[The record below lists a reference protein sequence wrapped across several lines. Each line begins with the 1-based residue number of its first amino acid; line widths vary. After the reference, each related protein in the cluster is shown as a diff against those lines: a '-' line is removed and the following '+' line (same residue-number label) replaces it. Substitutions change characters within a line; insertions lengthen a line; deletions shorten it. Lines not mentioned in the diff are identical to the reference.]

1 MVQVLPDRVDDT
13 APGYLKNREGLSAQL
28 DTIAEQLALVNGGG
42 GAKYVAR
49 HRKRGKLLVR
59 ERIELMLDPDTAF
72 LELCPFAAWG
82 SKFPVGGSVVVGIG
96 VVEGIE
102 SMIIAHDPTVRGGA
116 SNPYTFRKVFR
127 GMAIARE
134 NRLPI
139 INIVESGGAD
149 LPTQAEIFV
158 PGGQLF
164 HDLTQH
170 SAAGLPTLALV
181 FGNSTAG
188 GAYVPGM
195 CDYVVMVRN
204 RSKVFLGGPPLVKM
218 ATGEVSDDESLG
230 GADMHARTSGL
241 ADYMAEDE
249 QDAIRIGRRIMAR
262 LNWRKNGPG
271 PTTPPHPPVHDP
283 DQLLGIASVDPKV
296 PFDPRDV
303 IARVVDG
310 SAFDEFKPLYG
321 TSLVTGWASIH
332 GFGRHPRKRTGHP
345 VQ

>member
-1 MVQVLPDRVDDT
+1 M
-13 APGYLKNREGLSAQL
+13 
-28 DTIAEQLALVNGGG
+28 
-42 GAKYVAR
+42 
-49 HRKRGKLLVR
+49 
-59 ERIELMLDPDTAF
+59 
-72 LELCPFAAWG
+72 
-82 SKFPVGGSVVVGIG
+82 VVGIG
-96 VVEGIE
+96 IVEGIE

-170 SAAGLPTLALV
+170 SAAGLPTVALV

-188 GAYVPGM
+188 GAYIPGM

-241 ADYMAEDE
+241 ADFMAEDE
-249 QDAIRIGRRIMAR
+249 QDAIRVMCLESLTLLEFLPEPESVYNRETGTFHPKMTLGQLRRQREQLEQSADLAGDTRRVTRDARRTLKAIAWKVFREKLTLIGTIACLLAIDFALAYR
-262 LNWRKNGPG
+262 LVSN
-271 PTTPPHPPVHDP
+271 
-283 DQLLGIASVDPKV
+283 
-296 PFDPRDV
+296 
-303 IARVVDG
+303 
-310 SAFDEFKPLYG
+310 
-321 TSLVTGWASIH
+321 H
-332 GFGRHPRKRTGHP
+332 GRL
-345 VQ
+345 

>member
-1 MVQVLPDRVDDT
+1 MVDVLPDRVDT
-13 APGYLKNREGLSAQL
+13 RAPEYLENREGLTAQL
-28 DTIAEQLALVNGGG
+28 DAIAAQLALANGGG
-42 GAKYVAR
+42 GEKYVAR
-49 HRKRGKLLVR
+49 HRKRGKMLAR
-59 ERIELMLDPDTAF
+59 ERVELLIDPDTAF
-72 LELCPFAAWG
+72 LEMCPFAAWG
-82 SKFPVGGSVVVGIG
+82 TKFPVGGSVVVGIG
-96 VVEGIE
+96 IVEGVE

-127 GMAIARE
+127 GMAVARE

-139 INIVESGGAD
+139 INVVESGGAD

-170 SAAGLPTLALV
+170 SALGLPTLALV

-188 GAYVPGM
+188 GAYIPGT

-241 ADYMAEDE
+241 ADYLAEDE

-262 LNWRKNGPG
+262 LNWRKRGPG
-271 PTTPPHPPVHDP
+271 PTQPPTAP
-283 DQLLGIASVDPKV
+283 
-296 PFDPRDV
+296 
-303 IARVVDG
+303 
-310 SAFDEFKPLYG
+310 
-321 TSLVTGWASIH
+321 
-332 GFGRHPRKRTGHP
+332 
-345 VQ
+345 

>member
-1 MVQVLPDRVDDT
+1 M
-13 APGYLKNREGLSAQL
+13 
-28 DTIAEQLALVNGGG
+28 AEQLALVNGGG

-218 ATGEVSDDESLG
+218 ATGEVSDDESL
-230 GADMHARTSGL
+230 
-241 ADYMAEDE
+241 
-249 QDAIRIGRRIMAR
+249 
-262 LNWRKNGPG
+262 
-271 PTTPPHPPVHDP
+271 
-283 DQLLGIASVDPKV
+283 
-296 PFDPRDV
+296 
-303 IARVVDG
+303 
-310 SAFDEFKPLYG
+310 
-321 TSLVTGWASIH
+321 
-332 GFGRHPRKRTGHP
+332 
-345 VQ
+345 